1 MSHIPVP
8 LIIRRDKGWDPAGR
22 EAIEAIER
30 RRICGAICHVPC
42 PFGRSSSPLRHEPT
56 QRSLIR
62 QQHQENSAGS
72 RRTTQLNP
80 VSPQNLE

>member
-30 RRICGAICHVPC
+30 RRICPVLW
-42 PFGRSSSPLRHEPT
+42 PLLSFP
-56 QRSLIR
+56 
-62 QQHQENSAGS
+62 
-72 RRTTQLNP
+72 
-80 VSPQNLE
+80 NLLAY